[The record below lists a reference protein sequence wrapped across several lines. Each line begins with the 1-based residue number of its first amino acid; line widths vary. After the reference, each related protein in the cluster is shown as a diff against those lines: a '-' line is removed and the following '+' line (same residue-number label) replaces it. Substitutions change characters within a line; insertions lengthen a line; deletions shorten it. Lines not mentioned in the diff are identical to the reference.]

1 MMQEKTESLWY
12 KDAIIYEL
20 HVKAFKDSNGDGTG
34 DFRGLIEKLDYIEE
48 LGVNAV
54 WILPFYP
61 SPFRDDGYDIS
72 DYRGVHPGYGSLRDF
87 RTFVRE
93 AHRRKIKVITE
104 LVINHTSDQHPW
116 FQAARRAK
124 AGSARR
130 NYYVWSE
137 SNNKFPETRII
148 FTDSEPSNWA
158 WDPLAKAYYWHRF
171 FSHQPDLN
179 HNNPKVVQAVLK
191 VMRFW
196 LDMGVDGLRLDAVPY
211 LCVREGT
218 NNENLPETQAVL
230 KQFRK
235 NLDQHYSERMFL
247 AEANQWPEDVLPYFG
262 DGDEC
267 HMAFHFPL
275 MPRLFM
281 ALRREDRHP
290 ITDIF
295 DRTPAIPESCQWA
308 LFLRNH
314 DELTLEMVTD
324 TERDYMY
331 REYAADSRMR
341 LNLGI
346 RRRLAPLIDNSRRRM
361 ELLNS
366 LLFSMPGSP
375 VIYYGDELGMGD
387 NIFLGDRDGVRT
399 PMQWSMD
406 RNAGFSKADP
416 ARLYLPLIMDPVY
429 GYQSVN
435 VEAQERDSSS
445 MLRFMRRMIALR
457 RQHKAFG
464 RGSMEFIR
472 PDNRSILAFIR
483 RYKGEVILVV
493 ANLSRFVQPAELD
506 LTEFK
511 GHIPVEM
518 IGRTDFPAI
527 GDLPY
532 FISLGPHSFYWFR
545 IEAPAEPIKIS
556 GSGAGERQK
565 LPQLTLDKMWDTL
578 LEPQY
583 LYALCNDILPAY
595 LARQRWF
602 SGKAKEITSC
612 TMIDWCKLGASFYIT
627 FLQLHYDS
635 GEQEDYVLPLKIV
648 QGQPARTIATEIPD
662 SVLAFVN
669 NRKGEG
675 ILYDALMDRASYD
688 IFSTAI
694 GDGRQYKSAKGGT
707 IKALPT
713 KIHDELIS
721 SADSCRSVR
730 KLGAEQSN
738 TSIILGDAFVLK
750 FYRKLEKGLNPDVEI
765 SLFLTEKNRFNA
777 MARVV
782 GTMHYQDASGQ
793 DATMGMLQEFIANE
807 GDGWSYSLS
816 ALHDYFTQVESRL
829 AKGDSAPVMEIPL
842 PDALSQDPPPAFVA
856 MTGDYFQ
863 SMRVLGRRTAEFHLA
878 LAEEKKNIAFKP
890 ETSTVGFTEQL
901 VEAVIRQIQDVLP
914 VLAGK
919 TAQLP
924 IEVRKNAERVLNGA
938 PELLERAGEMTGM
951 GEKLGQLI
959 RHHGDYHLGQI
970 LRTRENDFILLDFEG
985 EPLRPLAERRR
996 KGSAIKD
1003 LAGMLRSFHYAAET
1017 ALATAAAAAGEGGSK
1032 EKLKPW
1038 SRAWYEWMSSAFIRA
1053 YLETAAGAAFLPS
1066 AADMATVLDIYLL
1079 EKAFYEL
1086 KYEMNNRPEW
1096 LHIPLAGIVEIL
1108 DQKSERQKSKTIKDP
1123 NEND

>member
-1 MMQEKTESLWY
+1 MQTGTTDPLWY

-48 LGVNAV
+48 LGVNAI
-54 WILPFYP
+54 WLLPFYP
-61 SPFRDDGYDIS
+61 SPFKDDGYDIA
-72 DYRGVHPGYGSLRDF
+72 DYRGIHPRYGSLRDF
-87 RTFVRE
+87 RTFIRE
-93 AHRRKIKVITE
+93 AHRRQIKVITE

-124 AGSARR
+124 ANSARR
-130 NYYVWSE
+130 NYYVWSNTN
-137 SNNKFPETRII
+137 SKFPETRII

-158 WDPLAKAYYWHRF
+158 WDPVAKSYYWHRF

-179 HNNPKVVQAVLK
+179 HNNPKVVEAVLK

-235 NLDQHYSERMFL
+235 ILDQNYTGRMFL

-262 DGDEC
+262 NGDEC
-267 HMAFHFPL
+267 HMAYHFPL

-281 ALRREDRHP
+281 GLRQEDRHP
-290 ITDIF
+290 ITDIL
-295 DRTPAIPESCQWA
+295 DRTPAIPETCQWA

-324 TERDYMY
+324 EERDYMY
-331 REYAADSRMR
+331 KEYAKDSRMR
-341 LNLGI
+341 LNVGI

-406 RNAGFSKADP
+406 RNGGFSIADQ

-435 VEAQERDSSS
+435 VESQERDPSS

-472 PDNRSILAFIR
+472 PDNRAILAFTR
-483 RYKGEVILVV
+483 RYKSEVILVV

-506 LTEFK
+506 LSEFK
-511 GHIPVEM
+511 GYIPVEM

-532 FISLGPHSFYWFR
+532 FITLGPHSFYWFR
-545 IEAPAEPIKIS
+545 IEPPAEPIKLARTGPS
-556 GSGAGERQK
+556 ELDK
-565 LPQLTLDKMWDTL
+565 LPHFTLDKLWDTL

-583 LYALCNDILPAY
+583 LFALCNDILPAY

-602 SGKAKEITSC
+602 SGKAKDINSC
-612 TMIDWCKLGASFYIT
+612 TVIDWSKLGASFYIT
-627 FLQLHYDS
+627 FVRLQYES
-635 GEQEDYVLPLKIV
+635 GEQEDYVLPLKIAM
-648 QGQPARTIATEIPD
+648 GQPARILVKEIPD

-669 NRKGEG
+669 NSKGDG

-688 IFSTAI
+688 IFFTAI
-694 GDGRQYKSAKGGT
+694 GDGRQYKTEKGGT
-707 IKALPT
+707 IRALPT
-713 KIHDELIS
+713 KIYDELIS
-721 SADSCRSVR
+721 SSRSYTSVK

-738 TSIILGDAFVLK
+738 TSIIIGDALVLK
-750 FYRKLEKGLNPDVEI
+750 LYRRMEKGLNPDVEI
-765 SLFLTEKNRFNA
+765 SLFLTEQKRFTST
-777 MARVV
+777 ARAV
-782 GTMHYQDASGQ
+782 GTLEYHDSSGQ
-793 DATMGMLQEFIANE
+793 TAVMGMLQEFVDNE
-807 GDGWSYSLS
+807 GDGWEYSQA
-816 ALHDYFTQVESRL
+816 ALQDYFQEVEKRL
-829 AKGDSAPVMEIPL
+829 ATGPSPPIINLPL
-842 PDALSQDPPPAFVA
+842 MDRSREKPPAEFVA
-856 MTGDYFQ
+856 MAGEYLQ
-863 SMRVLGRRTAEFHLA
+863 SIMVLGRRTAEFHLA
-878 LAEEKKNIAFKP
+878 LLEQTSNKAFQPEE
-890 ETSTVGFTEQL
+890 STVAYTEHL
-901 VEAVIRQIQDVLP
+901 AESVIRQIQDILP
-914 VLAGK
+914 VL
-919 TAQLP
+919 TAKIPQLSGE
-924 IEVRKNAERVLNGA
+924 IQQNADRVVNGA
-938 PELLERAGEMTGM
+938 PELLDWAGEIAEVG
-951 GEKLGQLI
+951 GELGQLI
-959 RHHGDYHLGQI
+959 RHHGDYHLGQV
-970 LRTRENDFILLDFEG
+970 LRTKENDFILLDFEG
-985 EPLRPLAERRR
+985 EPLRPMKERSG
-996 KGSAIKD
+996 KGSALKD
-1003 LAGMLRSFHYAAET
+1003 IAGMVRSFHYAAET
-1017 ALATAAAAAGEGGSK
+1017 ALVTAKAKAGQTGDK
-1032 EKLKPW
+1032 EKLISW
-1038 SRAWYEWMSSAFIRA
+1038 GRAWYEWTSSAFVGA
-1053 YLETAAGAAFLPS
+1053 YLETAAGAPFLPT
-1066 AADMATVLDIYLL
+1066 ANADFVLDIYLL
-1079 EKAFYEL
+1079 EKVFYEL
-1086 KYEMNNRPEW
+1086 KYEMNNRPAW
-1096 LHIPLAGIVEIL
+1096 MHIPLVGIVDIL
-1108 DQKSERQKSKTIKDP
+1108 DRRKSRKGKWAK
-1123 NEND
+1123 NENIQ